1 MPEARPWPE
10 LMSAQK
16 ESKNTCNPR
25 ASNLALYHM
34 KSFFAKIWGI
44 TSNVFNFFLP
54 ILKEV
59 ASSSVAALLPIAL
72 EIVESLAY
80 TDKTGAQKR
89 EAAVKKLT
97 TEARKQGIS
106 ASESLIRFA
115 IESAVQ
121 RYKLDL

>member
-1 MPEARPWPE
+1 
-10 LMSAQK
+10 
-16 ESKNTCNPR
+16 
-25 ASNLALYHM
+25 M

-59 ASSSVAALLPIAL
+59 ASSSIATLLPIAL

-115 IESAVQ
+115 VESAVQ

>member
-1 MPEARPWPE
+1 
-10 LMSAQK
+10 
-16 ESKNTCNPR
+16 
-25 ASNLALYHM
+25 M
-34 KSFFAKIWGI
+34 KQLFAKIWGI

-54 ILKEV
+54 VLKEV
-59 ASSSVAALLPIAL
+59 ASSSVAALLPIAM

-89 EAAVKKLT
+89 EAAVKKLALT
-97 TEARKQGIS
+97 AKKQGIS

>member
-1 MPEARPWPE
+1 
-10 LMSAQK
+10 
-16 ESKNTCNPR
+16 
-25 ASNLALYHM
+25 M

>member
-1 MPEARPWPE
+1 
-10 LMSAQK
+10 
-16 ESKNTCNPR
+16 
-25 ASNLALYHM
+25 M

-54 ILKEV
+54 VLREI

-72 EIVESLAY
+72 EIVRSLAE
-80 TDKTGAQKR
+80 TNKTGAEKR

-97 TEARKQGIS
+97 ATAKKQGVS
-106 ASESLIRFA
+106 ASESLIRFT

-121 RYKLDL
+121 RYKLGL